1 VLVGLFLL
9 AVSAGALV
17 GGAELFAEHAG
28 GAGRRL
34 GVSALAV
41 GVVLAGAEP
50 EELVTALIASLRDRP
65 GLAVGDAIGANLTML
80 TLVLGLAAML
90 RPVPVGGRVRGYA
103 AAAVVTGLAAT
114 AVVADGR
121 ISRLE
126 GGLLV
131 LGYAV
136 FVVVVW
142 RAEREP
148 PLIGEVAEALE
159 EGGDSGPGGRV
170 SIVPLVLV
178 VVGIAVMTLGGS
190 IAIAGAERVVS
201 ALSVTD
207 TAVGL
212 TFVALAT
219 TAELLALV
227 FAAARRQ
234 ISDLAVAAVL
244 GSAAYNATATLGIAA
259 LARPLT
265 AADPVIAALAAAALP
280 AALIVAGGRRH
291 RLGRGAAAALLV
303 GYAAFVVLALR

>member
-1 VLVGLFLL
+1 MLTGLLLL
-9 AVSAGALV
+9 ALAAGALV
-17 GGAELFAEHAG
+17 AGAELFAEHAG

-50 EELVTALIASLRDRP
+50 EELVTAVIASLRDRP

-103 AAAVVTGLAAT
+103 AAAVLTGLAAT

-121 ISRLE
+121 VSRLE

-131 LGYAV
+131 LAYAV

-148 PLIGEVAEALE
+148 PLIGEVADALE
-159 EGGDSGPGGRV
+159 DDGDSERVRV
-170 SIVPLVLV
+170 SAIPLVLV
-178 VVGIAVMTLGGS
+178 LVGIVIMTLGGR
-190 IAIAGAERVVS
+190 IAIAGAECVVS
-201 ALSVTD
+201 ALSVSD

-219 TAELLALV
+219 TAELLALI
-227 FAAARRQ
+227 FSAARRQ
-234 ISDLAVAAVL
+234 VSDLAVAAVL

-265 AADPVIAALAAAALP
+265 AADPAIAALTAAALP
-280 AALIVAGGRRH
+280 AALVVVGGRPH
-291 RLGRGAAAALLV
+291 TLGRGAGTALLA
-303 GYAAFVVLALR
+303 GYAVFVALTLR

>member
-1 VLVGLFLL
+1 MLTGLLLL
-9 AVSAGALV
+9 ALAAGALV
-17 GGAELFAEHAG
+17 AGAELFAEHAG

-50 EELVTALIASLRDRP
+50 EELVTGVIASLRDRP
-65 GLAVGDAIGANLTML
+65 GLAVGDAIGANITML

-103 AAAVVTGLAAT
+103 AAAVLTGLGAT

-121 ISRLE
+121 VSRLE

-131 LGYAV
+131 LAYAV

-159 EGGDSGPGGRV
+159 DGSDPGRGGRASV
-170 SIVPLVLV
+170 VPLVLV
-178 VVGIAVMTLGGS
+178 LVGIAIMTLGGR

-201 ALSVTD
+201 ALSVSD

-244 GSAAYNATATLGIAA
+244 GSAAYNATATLGVAA

-265 AADPVIAALAAAALP
+265 AAGPAIAAVTAAALP
-280 AALIVAGGRRH
+280 AVLVAVGGRRQT
-291 RLGRGAAAALLV
+291 LGRGAGAALLA
-303 GYAAFVVLALR
+303 GYAAFVVLVLR

>member
-1 VLVGLFLL
+1 MLTGLLLL
-9 AVSAGALV
+9 ALAAGALV
-17 GGAELFAEHAG
+17 AGAELFAEHAG

-41 GVVLAGAEP
+41 GIVLAGAEP
-50 EELVTALIASLRDRP
+50 EELVTAVIASLRDRP
-65 GLAVGDAIGANLTML
+65 GLAVGDAIGANITTL

-103 AAAVVTGLAAT
+103 AAAVLTGLVAT

-121 ISRLE
+121 VSRLE

-131 LGYAV
+131 LAYAV

-159 EGGDSGPGGRV
+159 DDSDSGRGGRATV
-170 SIVPLVLV
+170 VPLVLV
-178 VVGIAVMTLGGS
+178 LVGIAIMTLGGR
-190 IAIAGAERVVS
+190 IAIAGAERIVS
-201 ALSVTD
+201 ALSASD

-244 GSAAYNATATLGIAA
+244 GSATYNATATLGIAA

-265 AADPVIAALAAAALP
+265 APGPVIAGLAAAALP

-291 RLGRGAAAALLV
+291 RLGRGAGVALLA
-303 GYAAFVVLALR
+303 GYAAFVVLVLR